1 MRAYALI
8 IAVALNG
15 INVAA
20 RAQQEC
26 PAPANTIDCTPTR
39 DCAQPHDVR
48 NCSACIVKNPF
59 TGGCMVRGNDP
70 ACEAAKASQNQVYAA
85 QKASCEAQKSAEKLA
100 CEAAKAAVEAQIAR
114 CSK

>member
-1 MRAYALI
+1 
-8 IAVALNG
+8 
-15 INVAA
+15 
-20 RAQQEC
+20 
-26 PAPANTIDCTPTR
+26 
-39 DCAQPHDVR
+39 
-48 NCSACIVKNPF
+48 
-59 TGGCMVRGNDP
+59 MVRGNDP